1 MELES
6 GGKVNDEATV
16 PHKNNESQVTC
27 DLKLGFLVKKKGK
40 KRKEIGHAHL
50 MILPLGLHH
59 CSLISL
65 CLVSLVLK
73 VCKFTLSL

>member
-16 PHKNNESQVTC
+16 PHKNTESQVTC
-27 DLKLGFLVKKKGK
+27 DLKLGFLVKKKK
-40 KRKEIGHAHL
+40 KKGHAHL

-73 VCKFTLSL
+73 VCNFTLSL